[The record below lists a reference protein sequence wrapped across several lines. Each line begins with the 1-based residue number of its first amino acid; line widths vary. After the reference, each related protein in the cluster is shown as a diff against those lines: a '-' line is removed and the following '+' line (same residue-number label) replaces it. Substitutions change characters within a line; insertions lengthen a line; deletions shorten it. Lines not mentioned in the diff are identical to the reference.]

1 MAAGMHDPG
10 FLAGPGGFHFRRK
23 GQIDFL
29 GHRQRIHVRAQGD
42 DQTRLATL
50 QQRNDA
56 GVRHPG
62 MDLEPERPEMFGH
75 NARGAEFAV
84 AEFGIPMDVMV
95 SFDHFRFE
103 LVCQPVEIG
112 SDVGRETTGGKKH
125 QEAGD
130 KA

>member
-1 MAAGMHDPG
+1 MTPVSLPAQVVFTFDAKGRSTSSVTGSASMSARRATTRPG
-10 FLAGPGGFHFRRK
+10 LPP
-23 GQIDFL
+23 
-29 GHRQRIHVRAQGD
+29 
-42 DQTRLATL
+42 L

-84 AEFGIPMDVMV
+84 AEFGIPMDAML

-103 LVCQPVEIG
+103 LVSQPVEIG
-112 SDVGRETTGGKKH
+112 PDVGRETAGGKIR
-125 QEAGD
+125 QEGGD